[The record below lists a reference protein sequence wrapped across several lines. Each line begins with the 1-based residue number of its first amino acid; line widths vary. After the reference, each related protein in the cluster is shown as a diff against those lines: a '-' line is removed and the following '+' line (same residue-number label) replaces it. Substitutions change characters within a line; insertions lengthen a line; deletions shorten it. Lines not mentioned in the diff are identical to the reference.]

1 MDAGRSLYFL
11 LVLLWIGVTGLN
23 ANVGTFILLI
33 KAAFPFMR
41 IICPTDF
48 AVSQIR
54 IKLFLTL
61 VSLCVDFCTDYLL
74 TGPARLTRGFLQS
87 QSFRKP
93 CLKIW
98 PAQLQPRLYCTL
110 MDPKSS
116 KNLAGYGLCPCRTRE
131 PSVSFI

>member
-1 MDAGRSLYFL
+1 MDAGRPLYFL

-23 ANVGTFILLI
+23 ANVGTLILLI

-48 AVSQIR
+48 VCVTNR
-54 IKLFLTL
+54 IKLFLTF

-74 TGPARLTRGFLQS
+74 TGPARLTRGLLRS

-93 CLKIW
+93 
-98 PAQLQPRLYCTL
+98 
-110 MDPKSS
+110 MSE
-116 KNLAGYGLCPCRTRE
+116 NLACSVRFRE
-131 PSVSFI
+131 NYSLNSRQGVHF